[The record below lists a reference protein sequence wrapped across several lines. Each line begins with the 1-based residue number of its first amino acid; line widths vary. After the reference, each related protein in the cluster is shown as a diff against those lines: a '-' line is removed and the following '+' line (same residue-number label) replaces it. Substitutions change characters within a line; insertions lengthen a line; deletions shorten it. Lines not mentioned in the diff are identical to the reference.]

1 MRAPRFRN
9 EDGSA
14 TVEMAISMLIIVPV
28 ILYALFLDD
37 LLRFRLDAQ
46 EAAVSTVWDLTNLDY
61 QKGSNFEHGVTH
73 DADMMFCNHTSAY
86 DSFDKAED
94 CNSAKHH
101 KAVAGHVCW
110 LPKGAQQVVCTQS
123 DRLLAANYSLGML
136 QPANSFADKY
146 TKGGFF
152 SCSAREG
159 VLNYLM
165 PKNFLQQFSSIA
177 LTDKKKFSGNVHTA
191 ARGAAQKDVFL
202 LAKEQLG
209 IVTDTWALND
219 SPDVK
224 AGRSGPMHERVQK
237 IYKGNPG
244 WIMYAKDGALFFKDA
259 MNTFLNPL
267 ACYQPLGVVNGV
279 LGDNPFDPP
288 VSMVAGSDSSPP
300 PKVNGYYA
308 TPWLDWKNNEY
319 QKTWNDG
326 RGQWYMGH
334 RQPDQE

>member
-14 TVEMAISMLIIVPV
+14 TVEMAISMLVIVPV
-28 ILYALFLDD
+28 LLYALFLDD

-46 EAAVSTVWDLTNLDY
+46 EAAVSSVWDLTNLDY
-61 QKGSNFEHGVTH
+61 QKGSNFQNGVTH

-101 KAVAGHVCW
+101 KALAGHVCW
-110 LPKGAQQVVCTQS
+110 LPKGAQQVICKQS
-123 DRLLAANYSLGML
+123 DRLLAANYTLGKL
-136 QPANSFADKY
+136 QPANSFADSY

-165 PKNFLQQFSSIA
+165 PKNFLQQFSSIE
-177 LTDKKKFSGNVHTA
+177 LNKSKRFTGNTHTA
-191 ARGAAQKDVFL
+191 AKSASQKEVYL
-202 LAKEQLG
+202 LSWEQLG
-209 IVTDTWALND
+209 ILTDTWALND
-219 SPDVK
+219 SPNVK
-224 AGRSGPMHERVQK
+224 AGKSGPLHDRVQK
-237 IYKGNPG
+237 IYKGTIEWPF
-244 WIMYAKDGALFFKDA
+244 YALDGTEFFAKA
-259 MNTFLNPL
+259 MGKFLNPL
-267 ACYQPLGVVNGV
+267 YCYQPLGGINGFM
-279 LGDNPFDPP
+279 GDNPFDPA

-308 TPWLDWKNNEY
+308 TPWLDWKSNEY
-319 QKTWNDG
+319 QKTWQSG

-334 RQPDQE
+334 KQADQE